1 MNGFLS
7 GIGEFGAID
16 HIKSMCGSPGRGVVG
31 IGDDAAI
38 FKVSPGMAALVTTD
52 MLVEGVHFDL
62 TYTGFEVLGYKSAA
76 VNLSDIAA
84 MGGRPRFYLVSA
96 ALRPRM
102 RLEELEGFY
111 RGLESAC
118 RPFGVRLIGGDT
130 TSSFGSSCGS
140 PYGSSAGGSTGPL
153 VISVTIIGEAYPG
166 RAVKR
171 TGAKVGDD
179 IYVTG
184 SLGDSACGL
193 AILKARGTEGLNK
206 DETRLAARHLRPSPR
221 IRAGRLLGEARL
233 ASAMIDISDGL
244 SSDLGHIL
252 EQSGVGAVVYK
263 DRLPISGDLM
273 QTAGIKKA
281 VQFALHGGEDY
292 ELLFTA
298 RPSCRKKIA
307 ALQEKAGVSFTSIGN
322 ITAEDGAL
330 LVDEKGQGRALRPSG
345 YEHFRK

>member
-1 MNGFLS
+1 MKGFLS
-7 GIGEFGAID
+7 GIGEFRSID
-16 HIKSMCGSPGRGVVG
+16 HIKSMCVMPGRGLVG
-31 IGDDAAI
+31 IGDDAAVI
-38 FKVSPGMAALVTTD
+38 KVSPGMVTLVTTD

-62 TYTGFEVLGYKSAA
+62 AYTGFEALGYKSAA

-84 MGGRPRFYLVSA
+84 MGGRPRFYLVSV
-96 ALRPRM
+96 ALRPKM
-102 RLEELEGFY
+102 RLEELEGLY

-118 RPFGVRLIGGDT
+118 RPFGVRLVGGDT
-130 TSSFGSSCGS
+130 TA
-140 PYGSSAGGSTGPL
+140 SAGGSVGCSSGPM

-171 TGAKVGDD
+171 SGAQAGDD

-193 AILKARGTEGLNK
+193 AILKARGTGGLNK
-206 DETRLAARHLRPSPR
+206 DEALLAARHLKPSPR
-221 IRAGRLLGEARL
+221 IKAGRLLGEGMM

-263 DRLPISGDLM
+263 DRLPISGGLIN
-273 QTAGIKKA
+273 TAGIKKA
-281 VQFALHGGEDY
+281 VQYALHGGEDY

-298 RPSCRKKIA
+298 RPSNRKKIA
-307 ALQEKAGVSFTSIGN
+307 VRQGEAGVSFTAIGKV
-322 ITAEDGAL
+322 TAEHGAE

>member
-1 MNGFLS
+1 MKGFLS
-7 GIGEFGAID
+7 GIGEFGSID

-31 IGDDAAI
+31 IGDDAAV
-38 FKVSPGMAALVTTD
+38 FTASPGMATLVTTD

-62 TYTGFEVLGYKSAA
+62 SYTGFEELGYKSAA

-96 ALRPRM
+96 ELRPQM
-102 RLEELEGFY
+102 RIEELEGFY

-118 RPFGVRLIGGDT
+118 RPFGVRLIGGDM
-130 TSSFGSSCGS
+130 TSSSG
-140 PYGSSAGGSTGPL
+140 TV
-153 VISVTIIGEAYPG
+153 VISVTVIGEASPG

-171 TGAKVGDD
+171 TGARAGDD

-193 AILKARGTEGLNK
+193 DILKSRGIEGLNM
-206 DETRLAARHLRPSPR
+206 DEARLAGRHLKPSPR
-221 IRAGRLLGEARL
+221 IKAGRLLGEGRL

-263 DRLPISGDLM
+263 NRLPISGDLM
-273 QTAGIKKA
+273 NVAGIKKA
-281 VQFALHGGEDY
+281 VHYALHGGEDY
-292 ELLFTA
+292 ELLFTV

-307 ALQEKAGVSFTSIGN
+307 ALQEKAGVSFTAIGK
-322 ITAEDGAL
+322 IKKEGGAE
-330 LVDEKGQGRALRPSG
+330 LVGEKGQARALRPSG

>member
-1 MNGFLS
+1 MKGFLS
-7 GIGEFGAID
+7 GIGEFGSID
-16 HIKSMCGSPGRGVVG
+16 HIKNMCGRPGRGLVG
-31 IGDDAAI
+31 IGDDAAVI
-38 FKVSPGMAALVTTD
+38 RVSPGMVTLVTTD

-62 TYTGFEVLGYKSAA
+62 AYTGFEVLGYKSAA

-84 MGGRPRFYLVSA
+84 MGGRPRFYLVSV
-96 ALRPRM
+96 ALRPQV
-102 RLEELEGFY
+102 RLEELEGLY

-118 RPFGVRLIGGDT
+118 RPFGVRLVGGDT
-130 TSSFGSSCGS
+130 TSSFGSSSG
-140 PYGSSAGGSTGPL
+140 GPL
-153 VISVTIIGEAYPG
+153 VISVTMIGEATPG
-166 RAVKR
+166 HAVKR
-171 TGAKVGDD
+171 SGARAGDD

-193 AILKARGTEGLNK
+193 AILKARGTEELNK
-206 DETRLAARHLRPSPR
+206 DEALLAARHLRPTPR
-221 IRAGRLLGEARL
+221 IMAGRLLGEGRL

-263 DRLPISGDLM
+263 DRLPISRDLM

-298 RPSCRKKIA
+298 RPSHRKKIA
-307 ALQEKAGVSFTSIGN
+307 ALQVEAGISFTAIGKV
-322 ITAEDGAL
+322 TAEYGAV